1 MQSLPSQEGGASM
14 SLDEHSPEVER
25 AMTTFY
31 RRSLEL
37 ETERLMASRLM
48 ADALKRENDQLR
60 DKIKALFDAACEAR
74 HECDGVSHKA
84 FDILNRALRAAA

>member
-1 MQSLPSQEGGASM
+1 V
-14 SLDEHSPEVER
+14 SLDENSPEVER
-25 AMTTFY
+25 ALTTFY

-37 ETERLMASRLM
+37 ETEKLIATRLMR
-48 ADALKRENDQLR
+48 DALQLENDQLR
-60 DKIKALFDAACEAR
+60 DKIKALFDAACEAK

>member
-1 MQSLPSQEGGASM
+1 MSM
-14 SLDEHSPEVER
+14 DEHSPEVER

-37 ETERLMASRLM
+37 EAEKLMAAQLM
-48 ADALKRENDQLR
+48 RDALQRENDQLR
-60 DKIKALFDAACEAR
+60 DKIKALFDAACEAK